1 MNKRVYGVLGISS
14 IMANWNADFSGY
26 PKTTSDG
33 MVFGSDKAL
42 KYPMKKMWDNEG
54 KKVLYIKSMK
64 FSEKDSSLV
73 PRALGERYEYIFGEK
88 VEKDPKKTLKNLF
101 SAVDV
106 KNFGATFAEAKNN
119 ISITGAVQFGQGFNK
134 YADTCAEE
142 QNILSPF
149 RDGSKDDDSFKVA
162 TSDDASIAISFQM
175 TYRYIEDQVINTYK
189 KFKGMDGADIVENS
203 VKTVLKSKISEVTTD
218 YSMMDIYSDNRA
230 QLNEAITDYLNKDFS
245 QKYGIEVLDASIIDV
260 HPDKKLKKAIDNRV
274 TALQEKQQAQA
285 EQEKVKVQ
293 KQTEQLQAEADANI
307 EITKAQADAEKTKIK
322 AEANAE
328 KTRIAAEAQAKANK
342 ELSSSITDELIRMK
356 EAEAHYKNG
365 WVTVQG
371 AGTTVVD
378 ATEK

>member
-1 MNKRVYGVLGISS
+1 
-14 IMANWNADFSGY
+14 
-26 PKTTSDG
+26 
-33 MVFGSDKAL
+33 
-42 KYPMKKMWDNEG
+42 MKKKSVTNKVVAGLVIVCAVIGGIFTISHIKIIGTGKVGITYTYSSRVKDELLKPGAHFIPPMEYMKEFSTSNEIL
-54 KKVLYIKSMK
+54 VLS
-64 FSEKDSSLV
+64 KDS
-73 PRALGERYEYIFGEK
+73 
-88 VEKDPKKTLKNLF
+88 
-101 SAVDV
+101 
-106 KNFGATFAEAKNN
+106 
-119 ISITGAVQFGQGFNK
+119 
-134 YADTCAEE
+134 
-142 QNILSPF
+142 

-175 TYRYIEDQVINTYK
+175 TYRYIEDQVIDTYK
-189 KFKGMDGADIVENS
+189 KFKGMDGTDIVENR

-218 YSMMDIYSDNRA
+218 YSMMDIYSGNRA
-230 QLNEAITDYLNKDFS
+230 QLNEAITEYLNKDFS

-322 AEANAE
+322 AEADAE
-328 KTRIAAEAQAKANK
+328 KTRIASEAQAKANK